1 MAAPPPVEVC
11 SLEAAFEA
19 VVIRP
24 TRDRRVLV
32 VKELRPRHASALLKL
47 VDLNPGL
54 QGPGEPAWQIR
65 NRGAV
70 VQVEEAVK
78 VLNLL
83 MSAVLPKLREEPTSH
98 LLVRA
103 LYQYKEAMRNAGA
116 AAGGSF
122 AAGLRTLVY
131 TYGLYYNAA
140 TAVPNQHTSLFA
152 ELRAVPHTHPPPPPQ
167 RIRPHRPPPLPPP
180 SPPSGRRPIGISEEG
195 ERTAA
200 AEVVVGTG
208 GGERA
213 RAILR
218 SYAFC
223 SISTQEISCWSHAH
237 QGSMNGQLCNRRFR
251 LLRQIDEGSF
261 TFVFL
266 ISPWSSSPPPTP
278 RLPGTTTPTD
288 HQPAAPTLVEADKE
302 NFKEQFDVQIHVH
315 SLLILRSLVT
325 PQL

>member
-152 ELRAVPHTHPPPPPQ
+152 ELR
-167 RIRPHRPPPLPPP
+167 
-180 SPPSGRRPIGISEEG
+180 S
-195 ERTAA
+195 
-200 AEVVVGTG
+200 
-208 GGERA
+208 
-213 RAILR
+213 
-218 SYAFC
+218 
-223 SISTQEISCWSHAH
+223 
-237 QGSMNGQLCNRRFR
+237 
-251 LLRQIDEGSF
+251 QIDDLERMGSQVLDRVY
-261 TFVFL
+261 TIRDRDL
-266 ISPWSSSPPPTP
+266 W
-278 RLPGTTTPTD
+278 
-288 HQPAAPTLVEADKE
+288 
-302 NFKEQFDVQIHVH
+302 
-315 SLLILRSLVT
+315 
-325 PQL
+325 